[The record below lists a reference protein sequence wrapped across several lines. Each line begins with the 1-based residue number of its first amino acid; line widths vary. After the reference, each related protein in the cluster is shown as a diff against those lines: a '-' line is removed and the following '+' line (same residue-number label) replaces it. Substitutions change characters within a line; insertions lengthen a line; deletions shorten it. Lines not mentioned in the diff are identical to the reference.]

1 MDGGV
6 LFLLLEK
13 IILAG
18 ARFLDVGILNLMVE
32 SILDKGICAGVGGHC
47 VGLFITIG
55 FLQ

>member
-1 MDGGV
+1 MGGGV

-13 IILAG
+13 IILAD

-47 VGLFITIG
+47 VGFFITIG
-55 FLQ
+55 FPQ

>member
-13 IILAG
+13 SILAG

-32 SILDKGICAGVGGHC
+32 SILDKGICAGVGGHR

>member
-1 MDGGV
+1 MGGGV

-13 IILAG
+13 SILAG

-55 FLQ
+55 FPQ

>member
-32 SILDKGICAGVGGHC
+32 SILDKGICAGVGGHR

-55 FLQ
+55 FPQ

>member
-13 IILAG
+13 SILAG

-55 FLQ
+55 FPQ